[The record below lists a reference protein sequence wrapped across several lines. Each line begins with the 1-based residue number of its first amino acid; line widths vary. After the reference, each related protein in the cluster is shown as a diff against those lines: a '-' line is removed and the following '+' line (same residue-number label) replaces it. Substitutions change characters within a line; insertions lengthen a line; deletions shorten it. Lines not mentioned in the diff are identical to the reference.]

1 MSRKAISNLSKSK
14 IEEIR
19 RLKLEGELSIKQIA
33 KRVGVGTT
41 AVSIHAGDIV
51 SNPEVGKGK
60 TSSDLIKKIRKLKSD
75 GVGIAQISDETG
87 VSVATVV
94 RHTKDIPSADPYGGA
109 RKYSNKEIAEY
120 YGIKEGDVTPKLRV
134 SYSETQP
141 IRRAKVNE
149 ASAAYRARLASAT
162 NPNLSAALQA
172 EIDGIYEAA
181 QLIPGKYDVDHIQRL
196 IDDGLHHPK
205 NLQLLSVELHNLKK
219 ALEMSG
225 RFEDAARIGKF
236 NLYDLSPNVR
246 AVLAENVLEEK
257 WGKKGLMNFLGD
269 AYQNVKPG
277 LKFAGKTLLRAAPF
291 AGASLGVKAADDYR
305 RSGQNKLAAAAAM
318 SAIPGPIGW
327 LGLGAEMGGLLWN
340 KVTEDPNFLHR
351 GILDD
356 DQKRWTYTGRG
367 RKRG

>member
-1 MSRKAISNLSKSK
+1 MSRKGVENLSAAK
-14 IEEIR
+14 IAEIR
-19 RLKLEGELSIKQIA
+19 KLKSEGKLTISQIA
-33 KRVGVGTT
+33 KKLGIGTST
-41 AVSIHAGDIV
+41 VSLHAGDIV
-51 SNPEVGKGK
+51 SNPELAYGRTENV
-60 TSSDLIKKIRKLKSD
+60 IRQRIRQLKSE
-75 GVGIAQISDETG
+75 GNLTISQIADEVG
-87 VSVATVV
+87 VSVKTVQ

-149 ASAAYRARLASAT
+149 ASAAYRSRLAAAT

-219 ALEMSG
+219 ALENSG

-305 RSGQNKLAAAAAM
+305 RSGNNRLAAAAAM
-318 SAIPGPIGW
+318 SAVPGPLGW
-327 LGLGAEMGGLLWN
+327 LGLAGEMGGLLWN
-340 KVTEDPNFLHR
+340 KATEDPNFLFGPLDKRRHKPRQR
-351 GILDD
+351 GSL
-356 DQKRWTYTGRG
+356 
-367 RKRG
+367 